1 MKTLKEEIPH
11 VCINTYK
18 EFICEPKKIL
28 NTKIKSVT
36 EPECL
41 KVSNVISFRVRNSTL

>member
-1 MKTLKEEIPH
+1 METLEDEIPH

-18 EFICEPKKIL
+18 GFICKPNKIL
-28 NTKIKSVT
+28 KAKVKLVA

-41 KVSNVISFRVRNSTL
+41 KVSNIISFRVRNST